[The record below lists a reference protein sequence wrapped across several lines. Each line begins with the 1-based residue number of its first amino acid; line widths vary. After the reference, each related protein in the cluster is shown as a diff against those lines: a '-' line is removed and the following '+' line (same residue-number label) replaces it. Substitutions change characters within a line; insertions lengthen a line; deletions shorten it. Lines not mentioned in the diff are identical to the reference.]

1 MPDVRCPPYAFR
13 VIRNAIRAV
22 LLDVDF
28 YNAAEVDTR
37 LTGQAGIIVV
47 VASGLAG
54 VGSAIALEDVS
65 VPAVV
70 LGSIVAGVIGWLLWS
85 LASWLIGTRLFG
97 GDATYPAML
106 RVIGFAFTPLAIGVI
121 PWLGFP
127 GAAWM
132 LVAAVVAFREGLD
145 ISTPKTIGTM
155 ALGWSL
161 WLVVTVVLNI
171 VLDLNLNARWPFPG

>member
-1 MPDVRCPPYAFR
+1 M
-13 VIRNAIRAV
+13 IRNAIRAV

-37 LTGQAGIIVV
+37 LTGQAGVIVV
-47 VASGLAG
+47 IASGLAG

-65 VPAVV
+65 VLAAV
-70 LGSIVAGVIGWLLWS
+70 LGGIIVGVFGWLLWS
-85 LASWLIGTRLFG
+85 LTSWLIGTRIFG
-97 GDATYPAML
+97 GETTYPAML

-132 LVAAVVAFREGLD
+132 LVAAVVAFREGLN
-145 ISTPKTIGTM
+145 ISTPKAIGTM
-155 ALGWSL
+155 VIGWGL
-161 WLVVTVVLNI
+161 WLSITIVLNVVL
-171 VLDLNLNARWPFPG
+171 DFSLNARWPFPG